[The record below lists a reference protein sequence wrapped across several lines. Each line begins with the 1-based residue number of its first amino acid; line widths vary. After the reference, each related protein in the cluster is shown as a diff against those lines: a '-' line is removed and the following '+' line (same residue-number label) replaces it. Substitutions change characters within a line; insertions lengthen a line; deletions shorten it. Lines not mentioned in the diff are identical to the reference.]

1 VSSRMDN
8 GLGEDVSLGI
18 DSGQGEGGLGEN
30 FPWEGDVSLWD
41 GQWLGK
47 GGLGEKTFPREKRCP

>member
-1 VSSRMDN
+1 MDN

-18 DSGQGEGGLGEN
+18 DNGQGEGGLGEN
-30 FPWEGDVSLWD
+30 VPWEEDVSLWD

-47 GGLGEKTFPREKRCP
+47 GGLGEKKFPEEKMCPYG